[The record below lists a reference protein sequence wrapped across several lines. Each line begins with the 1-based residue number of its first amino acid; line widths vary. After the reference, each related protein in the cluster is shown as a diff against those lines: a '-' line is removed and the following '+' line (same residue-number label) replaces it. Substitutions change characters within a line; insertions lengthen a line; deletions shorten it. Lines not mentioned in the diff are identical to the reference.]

1 MRETLELARE
11 AAGERTNAVA
21 SCVNNLAEVL
31 RYQVRTHRQGKYPV
45 KRCRCAMTVIKR
57 LPCAVAHSH
66 SY

>member
-31 RYQVRTHRQGKYPV
+31 RYQVGGWVGCGQAATFALGFVYLHRGPQQAALTP
-45 KRCRCAMTVIKR
+45 
-57 LPCAVAHSH
+57 L
-66 SY
+66 

>member
-31 RYQVRTHRQGKYPV
+31 RYQVGGGRVWDEGHEQ
-45 KRCRCAMTVIKR
+45 
-57 LPCAVAHSH
+57 
-66 SY
+66 